1 MTMPID
7 HQDPDSTELLA
18 TRLPGAPPSG
28 GEALPAGTRLGRYR
42 VESLLGR
49 GGMGEVY
56 RAQQLEPVRRTV
68 ALKLLR
74 ARTLDARR
82 KAHFEIERQVL
93 AQMRHPAIAQIYDA
107 DTTEDGHPF
116 FAMEFI
122 DGQTITRYCEEN
134 ALPLARRIELFVQAC
149 EGVQHAHQKG
159 VIHRDLKPGN
169 LLVEEVDGRA
179 HPKIIDFGIATASTL
194 AGTQEVAGTP
204 DYMSP
209 EQAAGDQSLVDTR
222 SDVYSLGVVLC
233 ELLTGQRPKL
243 AGETVTADTRTLR
256 RPSEQL
262 DTLPPGEAD
271 RVAGRQGQPLA
282 AMRRVL
288 RGELDWVVVKAMQ
301 HDRAD
306 RYPSA
311 AALADD
317 LRRFL
322 DGRTVLAVPAS
333 RRYAWRKF
341 ARRHRAGLAAAV
353 VALAALV
360 GGLALSLHG
369 LMQAREQ
376 RRVAEQRSGELKKVV
391 DFQQSMLESLDM
403 QVLGARMGE
412 ELERQVGG
420 AAPDKGDDFRV
431 LLARADTTD
440 IARGLV
446 DYGLLSGAEAA
457 LDRDFA
463 DDPQLAAELRES
475 VARVQSVL
483 GLDAKAA
490 RTFAKVADHRGAT
503 LGESA
508 PETLR
513 ARRAQVGALVAS
525 AEYDSAE
532 TVLRRSLPQLDR
544 LSANDP
550 TRVGLELAQA
560 EIVSARGD
568 LKAARA
574 TRQALLDGLLERYG
588 EDDSAV
594 AAARGAL
601 AASQRQMGEFDAA
614 ADNQEKV
621 VASRLRQLGPRH
633 DDTLDAQR
641 NLAVLRM
648 QSGRKSE
655 AVQLQEQL
663 AQTTVARYGNEHPR
677 SLAARATLGTM
688 YADSNQAAKALPL
701 LQSVLE
707 ARERVLGREHP
718 ETVRTRLN
726 LATTHARLDDYAGA
740 LPLEQQVIETRS
752 RRLGERHPDTLSI
765 VVNHAS
771 TLRLAGHH
779 EEALELLQDVAPRV
793 RETLGEKHPLHRAVL
808 SIRADTLVRSGRH
821 AEGIA
826 AYREAVQ
833 VRQRVLGERHHETL
847 RTVWELVDACRQ
859 AGRDDEAERWQ
870 QRYLAPLLAADPD
883 TLDEPLANLAGAIR
897 SRTDT
902 R

>member
-1 MTMPID
+1 MPTD
-7 HQDPDSTELLA
+7 ERDPDRTELLA
-18 TRLPGAPPSG
+18 TRSPGAGQPEG
-28 GEALPAGTRLGRYR
+28 DGLPRGTRIGRYR
-42 VESLLGR
+42 IDALLGR

-56 RAQQLEPVRRTV
+56 RAEQLEPVHRTV

-74 ARTLDARR
+74 GQTLDARR

-93 AQMRHPAIAQIYDA
+93 AQMRHPAIAQIHDA
-107 DTTEDGHPF
+107 DTTPDGHPF

-122 DGQTITRYCEEN
+122 DGQVITQYCESR
-134 ALPLARRIELFVQAC
+134 ALPLAQRIALFIEVC
-149 EGVQHAHQKG
+149 DGVQHAHQKG

-179 HPKIIDFGIATASTL
+179 HAKIIDFGIATASTL
-194 AGTQEVAGTP
+194 PGTREVAGTP

-233 ELLTGQRPKL
+233 ELLTGQRPIA
-243 AGETVTADTRTLR
+243 AGETVASDSRSLR

-271 RVAGRQGQPLA
+271 RVASRQGQPLA

-288 RGELDWVVVKAMQ
+288 RGELDWVVLKAMR

-322 DGRTVLAVPAS
+322 DGRVVLAVPAS

-341 ARRHRAGLAAAV
+341 ARRHRAGLAAATI
-353 VALAALV
+353 ALVALV

-376 RRVAEQRSGELKKVV
+376 RQVAELRSDELKKVV

-403 QVLGARMGE
+403 QVLGTRMGE
-412 ELERQVGG
+412 QLERQVD
-420 AAPDKGDDFRV
+420 AAVPAKGDEFRV

-446 DYGLLSGAEAA
+446 DYGLLTGAEAA
-457 LDRDFA
+457 LERDFA

-490 RTFAKVADHRGAT
+490 RSFASVADYRGAT
-503 LGESA
+503 LGEAA
-508 PETLR
+508 PDTLR
-513 ARRAQVGALVAS
+513 ARRAQVAALVAA
-525 AEYDSAE
+525 AEYDDAE
-532 TVLRRSLPQLDR
+532 SVLQRSLPQLDR
-544 LSANDP
+544 LPVNDP
-550 TRVGLELAQA
+550 VRVGLELAQA
-560 EIVSARGD
+560 EIVFARGD
-568 LKAARA
+568 VRAARA
-574 TRQALLDGLLERYG
+574 MRQALLDGLLERFG
-588 EDDSAV
+588 EDDPAVVSA
-594 AAARGAL
+594 RSAL

-614 ADNQEKV
+614 AGNQKKV
-621 VASRLRQLGPRH
+621 VAARLRRLGPQH

-641 NLAVLRM
+641 NLAVLHM
-648 QSGRKSE
+648 LSGRRSE
-655 AVQLQEQL
+655 AVQLQEQV
-663 AQTTVARYGNEHPR
+663 AQATVARYGSEHPR

-726 LATTHARLDDYAGA
+726 LATTHARLHDYAGA
-740 LPLEQQVIETRS
+740 LPLEQQVIETRT

-765 VVNHAS
+765 TVNHAS
-771 TLRLAGHH
+771 TLRLAGRYD
-779 EEALELLQDVAPRV
+779 EALALLQEVAPRV
-793 RETLGEKHPLHRAVL
+793 LDVLGEKHPLHLAVL
-808 SIRADTLVRSGRH
+808 SIRSDTLVASGRH
-821 AEGIA
+821 AEGLA

-847 RTVWELVDACRQ
+847 RTVWELVEACR
-859 AGRDDEAERWQ
+859 ASGRDDEAERWQ

-897 SRTDT
+897 SHVDVR
-902 R
+902 